1 FLAGTVLYLLVIG
14 LIFYRFT
21 FLPVTPAQLTAP
33 YWINMGAL
41 AITTLAGLSLL
52 EASPALP
59 ELAGLQ
65 PLLPGLALLFWS
77 FGTWWIP
84 LLVVFGAWRHFVARH
99 PLSYSPEYWGL
110 VFPLGM
116 YSVATRKLQELF
128 AFEVLGVV
136 AQVFALLGFAA
147 WLLTLTGMLL
157 SWLPGR
163 RAGAA

>member
-1 FLAGTVLYLLVIG
+1 G

-84 LLVVFGAWRHFVARH
+84 LLVVFEIGRAHVARH
-99 PLSYSPEYWGL
+99 PLSSSPDYWGL
-110 VFPLGM
+110 VFPLGV
-116 YSVATRKLQELF
+116 YTAAPRQLQ
-128 AFEVLGVV
+128 
-136 AQVFALLGFAA
+136 
-147 WLLTLTGMLL
+147 
-157 SWLPGR
+157 
-163 RAGAA
+163 